1 VALIRRDYEAAEV
14 ATDRAIQLDPN
25 SAFALNSR
33 GTLAIYLGQPEAA
46 IPNLERAMLLD
57 PAVSQQYLHFLG
69 VAHLL
74 LGHYE
79 TAAAM
84 FRERVLLSPQT
95 DFSRSMLASAL
106 GHLGEVD
113 EARRV
118 WADLMRINPRYSF
131 AEHIGRMPFKD
142 PSFAIGITRG
152 LVAAGIAV

>member
-1 VALIRRDYEAAEV
+1 MALIGRDYEAAEV

-46 IPNLERAMLLD
+46 IPHLERAMLLD

-142 PSFAIGITRG
+142 PSFATGISRG